1 MATADTI
8 SQEIESLYS
17 NHHSWLCGWL
27 RKKLGTHCD
36 AVDFAHDTFLR
47 ILTSRDLFCIREP
60 RAYLATV
67 AGGLVAHHYRRRA
80 IEKAYLD
87 ALTSLP
93 EPETPSPEYSAILLE
108 TLIEIDQLL
117 DKLPLKARRAFLLAQ
132 LEGLTYAEI
141 AQQLGVSVSMI
152 KQYMLRATQHCYF
165 SLSF

>member
-1 MATADTI
+1 MSAADGVVPD
-8 SQEIESLYS
+8 IESLYS
-17 NHHSWLCGWL
+17 NHHGWLCGWL
-27 RKKLGTHCD
+27 RKKLGAHCD
-36 AVDFAHDTFLR
+36 AADFAHDTFLR
-47 ILTSRDLFCIREP
+47 ILASRDIFSIREP

-67 AGGLVAHHYRRRA
+67 AGGLVAHHYRRRS

-93 EPETPSPEYSAILLE
+93 EREAPSPECSAILLE
-108 TLIEIDQLL
+108 TLMEIDHLL
-117 DKLPLKARRAFLLAQ
+117 DDLPVKARRAFLLAQ

-152 KQYMLRATQHCYF
+152 KQYMLRATKQCYF